1 MVFSSN
7 ARMIIKEVV
16 SIMADVKETVFF
28 SDGATIQFK
37 NRYLIEYLM
46 MMEVND
52 LGISW
57 NYFASSHGKRVVDGV
72 GGTLKRLMFGT
83 LQPKSSS
90 THVTGKRQ
98 QRLFNSYN
106 KLNSMG
112 KKYHLSVLFRRLYVY
127 QIFSNIIMW
136 MTGIGMLLAMLDIQ
150 PVRKNM
156 FSDFKHF
163 THHITSSS
171 IKTFVCSPCAY
182 PNRSFFTVTRI
193 YSVSYD
199 ERLLFFGNIELAKWR
214 LHAKKWFR
222 HKVFVIV

>member
-1 MVFSSN
+1 MGKFVSPKSELNFFSIVSFYYAVARWRYSFYVISDSKTADQGSLSANSRVLSREMVFSSN

-28 SDGATIQFK
+28 SDGDTIQFK

-57 NYFASSHGKRVVDGV
+57 THFASSHGKVVVDGV
-72 GGTLKRLMFGT
+72 GGTLKRLMFGA
-83 LQPKSSS
+83 LQLKSSS

-112 KKYHLSVLFRRLYVY
+112 KKYHLSLLFRRLYVY

-136 MTGIGMLLAMLDIQ
+136 MTGIGML
-150 PVRKNM
+150 
-156 FSDFKHF
+156 
-163 THHITSSS
+163 
-171 IKTFVCSPCAY
+171 
-182 PNRSFFTVTRI
+182 
-193 YSVSYD
+193 
-199 ERLLFFGNIELAKWR
+199 
-214 LHAKKWFR
+214 
-222 HKVFVIV
+222 